1 MPKGSLA
8 SHLAMKTHQRSEGRD
23 FPLGEGMFVESFWN
37 FVAGE
42 WGGGGGV
49 EAGLGQFGPPP
60 GLTSPQSGGSVAR
73 GVVRGAE
80 EEPEGPAHLWCSRRY
95 RAVGS
100 RAVGLSDLQV
110 NMYLNIE
117 RVGESCS

>member
-42 WGGGGGV
+42 RGGGEG
-49 EAGLGQFGPPP
+49 
-60 GLTSPQSGGSVAR
+60 GLTQAWVSLDP
-73 GVVRGAE
+73 
-80 EEPEGPAHLWCSRRY
+80 HL
-95 RAVGS
+95 A
-100 RAVGLSDLQV
+100 
-110 NMYLNIE
+110 
-117 RVGESCS
+117 